1 MKVTLDT
8 NELELITE
16 LLNQNI
22 KTTLT
27 VDTEYDE
34 EWGLVVFQVKDLN
47 ICRDINWLVQ
57 NETDIEELRF
67 HDINTLIEFIKER
80 N

>member
-1 MKVTLDT
+1 MKVNLDT
-8 NELELITE
+8 NELELLTE

-22 KTTLT
+22 TVTLK

-34 EWGLVVFQVKDLN
+34 EWGLVVFQVKDLD

-67 HDINTLIEFIKER
+67 HDINTLIVFIKER
-80 N
+80 

>member
-1 MKVTLDT
+1 MKVNLDQ
-8 NELELITE
+8 NELELLTE

-22 KTTLT
+22 TVTLK
-27 VDTEYDE
+27 VDTEYDD
-34 EWGLVVFQVKDLN
+34 EWGLVVFEVKDLN

-67 HDINTLIEFIKER
+67 HELNDLIVFIKER
-80 N
+80 

>member
-8 NELELITE
+8 NELELLTE

-22 KTTLT
+22 TVTLK

-34 EWGLVVFQVKDLN
+34 EWGLVVFQVKDLD

-67 HDINTLIEFIKER
+67 HELNDLIVFIKER
-80 N
+80 

>member
-1 MKVTLDT
+1 MKVNLDT
-8 NELELITE
+8 NELELLTE

-22 KTTLT
+22 TVTLK
-27 VDTEYDE
+27 VDTEYDD
-34 EWGLVVFQVKDLN
+34 EWGLVVFEIKDLN

-67 HDINTLIEFIKER
+67 HELNDLIVFIKER
-80 N
+80 

>member
-1 MKVTLDT
+1 MKVNLDQ
-8 NELELITE
+8 NELELLTE

-22 KTTLT
+22 TVTLK

-34 EWGLVVFQVKDLN
+34 EWGLVVFEIKDLS

-57 NETDIEELRF
+57 NDDDIEELRF
-67 HDINTLIEFIKER
+67 HELNELIKFIKER
-80 N
+80 

>member
-1 MKVTLDT
+1 MKVNLDT
-8 NELELITE
+8 NELELLTE

-22 KTTLT
+22 TVTLK
-27 VDTEYDE
+27 VDTEYDD
-34 EWGLVVFQVKDLN
+34 EWGLVVFQVKDLD

-67 HDINTLIEFIKER
+67 HELNELIKFIKER
-80 N
+80 

>member
-1 MKVTLDT
+1 MKVNLDQ
-8 NELELITE
+8 NELELLTE

-22 KTTLT
+22 TVTLK

-34 EWGLVVFQVKDLN
+34 EWGLVVFEIKDLN

-57 NETDIEELRF
+57 STTIDELRF
-67 HDINTLIEFIKER
+67 HEINDLITFIKEW
-80 N
+80 

>member
-1 MKVTLDT
+1 MKVNLDQ
-8 NELELITE
+8 NELELLTE

-22 KTTLT
+22 TVTLK

-34 EWGLVVFQVKDLN
+34 EWGLVVFEVKDLN

-57 NETDIEELRF
+57 NDDDIEELRF
-67 HDINTLIEFIKER
+67 HEINELIKFIKER
-80 N
+80 

>member
-1 MKVTLDT
+1 MKVNLDQ
-8 NELELITE
+8 NELELLTE

-22 KTTLT
+22 TVTLK
-27 VDTEYDE
+27 VDTEYDD
-34 EWGLVVFQVKDLN
+34 EWGLVVFEVKDLN

-67 HDINTLIEFIKER
+67 HELNELIVFIKER
-80 N
+80 